1 MLCAIRWEGG
11 TFEFMGFWDCVK
23 YLASTGA
30 AGFALGRVMPK
41 HWFLHDRFPY
51 KEYLYERGGRIYEKL
66 RIKAWQNRV
75 PDMSKIVP
83 SLVSPKQFSRG
94 DTHRL
99 PNMIQETCV
108 AELVHG
114 LLCLSGFACLKLWP
128 GVGGVII
135 TLLNLAVNL
144 AYVAIQRYNRPR
156 LLRLLRNTE
165 KRYTSCAC

>member
-1 MLCAIRWEGG
+1 
-11 TFEFMGFWDCVK
+11 MGFWSCVK
-23 YLASTGA
+23 YLAGTGA
-30 AGFALGRVMPK
+30 VGFVLGRVLPK
-41 HWFLHDRFPY
+41 DLFLCDRFPY
-51 KEYLYERGGRIYEKL
+51 KEYLCERGGKVYEKL

-75 PDMSKIVP
+75 PDMSKILP
-83 SLVSPKQFSRG
+83 SLVPPKQFSRG

-99 PNMIQETCV
+99 PSMIQETCV

-114 LLCLSGFACLKLWP
+114 LLCLSGLACLELWP
-128 GVGGVII
+128 GVGGTVI
-135 TLLNLAVNL
+135 TLLNLVVNL